1 MSHALNARLWAN
13 IDDKRSGS
21 ALVAEMTPLSLDSQA
36 AQASFAGSS
45 EMYWADLEKCTCMD
59 FNINQS
65 MSAPCKHMIRLAME
79 LGLLPSA
86 GIVRDIDAAQYRV
99 ALAKLKS
106 MTSEGDLLAAVKIGA
121 FLKELYTK
129 GKSRVADTRGVDDT
143 PLRFF
148 FVLAG
153 NTAAPIKTRKK
164 DALAL
169 VKAIEARLGE
179 WLLVTPQALLAAF
192 EGYEQTD
199 AD

>member
-65 MSAPCKHMIRLAME
+65 RSAPCKHMIRLAME

-106 MTSEGDLLAAVKIGA
+106 MTSEGDLLAEKQ
-121 FLKELYTK
+121 
-129 GKSRVADTRGVDDT
+129 
-143 PLRFF
+143 
-148 FVLAG
+148 
-153 NTAAPIKTRKK
+153 
-164 DALAL
+164 
-169 VKAIEARLGE
+169 AIESLLENGRALSVKGGVLRLDRLEAAVVRTRQVVHLLQVLRVCGACHGGSHGQCAGE
-179 WLLVTPQALLAAF
+179 
-192 EGYEQTD
+192 
-199 AD
+199 